1 MNRKI
6 ISILCLFCLICS
18 ISATAY
24 AQSAQTTIGTVW
36 FNADGKTMSNDFQK
50 NLTDAN
56 VETALKE
63 RLRSLQP
70 GDDVTFTIN
79 LRNDYSK
86 STNWY
91 MTNRIVSS
99 LEEGA
104 AKDGAYTYHLW
115 YKNNTSGKVTEI
127 FESNRIGGVI
137 EKEGQEELSSST
149 GLMEINDA
157 MKEDYENEKNEN
169 KKGEEK
175 YFYLDNLS
183 RGQGGQVFLT
193 IELDG
198 ETQGNDYQDRLA
210 DLKMNFAV
218 QVQDTST
225 GTSPG
230 TSRGTAPKTGDEHD
244 LLPYY
249 IAMIISGLLFLYFAL
264 DSYTDRLYK
273 KGRGRS

>member
-6 ISILCLFCLICS
+6 ISILCLICLICS

-137 EKEGQEELSSST
+137 GDEEVTSS
-149 GLMEINDA
+149 GLLEINEA
-157 MKEDYENEKNEN
+157 MKEDYENEN
-169 KKGEEK
+169 KKGDEK

>member
-1 MNRKI
+1 MNKRI
-6 ISILCLFCLICS
+6 VSVICLLCLIFS
-18 ISATAY
+18 ISAAAY
-24 AQSAQTTIGTVW
+24 AEHQETTIGTVW

-50 NLTDAN
+50 NLTDAT
-56 VETALKE
+56 VESELIK
-63 RLRSLQP
+63 RMDQMQP
-70 GDDVTFTIN
+70 GDNVTFLIN

-91 MTNRIVSS
+91 MTSKIVSS

-115 YKNNTSGKVTEI
+115 YKNNTSGKTTDI
-127 FESNRIGGVI
+127 YDSSRIGGVI
-137 EKEGQEELSSST
+137 GDSEVSST
-149 GLMEINDA
+149 GLLEINSA
-157 MKEDYENEKNEN
+157 LKEDYTARN
-169 KKGEEK
+169 GEK

-183 RGQGGQVFLT
+183 RGQGGQVFLN

-198 ETQGNDYQDRLA
+198 ETQGNAYQDRLA

-218 QVQDTST
+218 QVVEPN
-225 GTSPG
+225 SPPP
-230 TSRGTAPKTGDEHD
+230 SSNRNAPKTGDENN

-249 IAMIISGLLFLYFAL
+249 IVMIVSGLMFLYFAL

-273 KGRGRS
+273 KGKGRS